1 MKTLLIPVDFSDA
14 TENVIKYAAGF
25 SCDTHVERIILLKS
39 YYVSVYA
46 QLLPSADF
54 VQLSA
59 EDIDEER
66 ERVESSLKHLS
77 HELKIR
83 CLPSIQ
89 IKTALSELP
98 LVNAIQQLIAD
109 EQPNMVMIGT
119 DKSLYED
126 DGYVSEQII
135 MIAKTSTIPVMIV
148 PNHTNYKKIEQAV
161 VPCDFGAISR
171 LSAFKGFRDPKK
183 WLHPKLLLLNVDPK
197 QRHIAS
203 DEQLAAGLVELLE
216 GYEYQIYHSE
226 DKDTVHGILDFAD
239 KHDPQL
245 IIALPGQYS
254 FFRNLTHHSVTKA
267 LALNANRSVLI
278 LK

>member
-39 YYVSVYA
+39 YYVSVYE

-54 VQLSA
+54 VQLSP

-77 HELKIR
+77 RELKGK

-98 LVNAIQQLIAD
+98 LVNAIHQLIAD
-109 EQPNMVMIGT
+109 EQPNMVMLGT
-119 DKSLYED
+119 DKVLYED

-135 MIAKTSTIPVMIV
+135 VIAKTSSVPVMIV
-148 PNHTNYKKIEQAV
+148 PNHTKYKKIEEAL

-171 LSAFKGFRDPKK
+171 LSALEGFRDPKK

-197 QRHIAS
+197 QKHVVS

-216 GYEYQIYHSE
+216 GYEYEIFHSE
-226 DKDTVHGILDFAD
+226 DKDTVHGILNFAD
-239 KHDPQL
+239 EHDPQL

-254 FFRNLTHHSVTKA
+254 FFRNLTHHSITKA
-267 LALNANRSVLI
+267 LALNANRAVLI

>member
-25 SCDTHVERIILLKS
+25 SCDTHIERIILLKS
-39 YYVSVYA
+39 YYVSVYE

-54 VQLSA
+54 VQLSP
-59 EDIDEER
+59 EDIEEER

-77 HELKIR
+77 HELKR
-83 CLPSIQ
+83 KCLPSIQ

-98 LVNAIQQLIAD
+98 LAKAIHQLIAD
-109 EQPNMVMIGT
+109 EQPNMVMLGT
-119 DKSLYED
+119 DKALYED

-135 MIAKTSTIPVMIV
+135 VIAKTSAVPVMIV
-148 PNHTNYKKIEQAV
+148 PNHTKYKKIEEAL

-171 LSAFKGFRDPKK
+171 LSALEGFRDPKK

-197 QRHIAS
+197 QKHIQS
-203 DEQLAAGLVELLE
+203 DEQLAAGLVKLLD
-216 GYEYQIYHSE
+216 GYEYEIYHSE
-226 DKDTVHGILDFAD
+226 DNDTVHGILDFAD

-254 FFRNLTHHSVTKA
+254 FFRNLTHHSITKA
-267 LALNANRSVLI
+267 LALNSNRSVLI